1 MENFNFFTLLRK
13 QYSWKNDRI
22 SLLFV
27 SVYSLFHL
35 VVLSPIGEEITAAVL
50 VYLIIT
56 SLGLSM
62 YHCVKLLV
70 SGTACAFVTWYANKG
85 STKAAAQYIKM
96 LTWRQ

>member
-35 VVLSPIGEEITAAVL
+35 VALEGVTTTILM
-50 VYLIIT
+50 YLTIT
-56 SLGLSM
+56 SLALSM